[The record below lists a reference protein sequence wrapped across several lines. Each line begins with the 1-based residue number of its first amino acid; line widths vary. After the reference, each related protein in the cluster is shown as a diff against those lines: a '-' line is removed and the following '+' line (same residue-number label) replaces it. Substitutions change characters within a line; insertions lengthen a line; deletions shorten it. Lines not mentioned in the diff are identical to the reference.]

1 MSELRELQRA
11 FAAAVLD
18 GHSSELATR
27 VHANGLDGEAR
38 LQIYR
43 NNARISLTQALADVF
58 PVIGRLVGEAFFAQ
72 LARAFLRAHPSRSG
86 NLHGLGREMALF
98 LCGLPEARALPYL
111 ADVAALEWA
120 YHEVFHAADAVPLDV
135 ARLARI
141 PEADQGQ
148 LRFRLHPATRFVAS
162 RYPIFAIWEANQ
174 DGSDVAGTIDLDG
187 GADYLMVARR
197 GLDSFVARLA
207 PGEFA
212 LGAEISAGATLA
224 QACEAALAA
233 DPATDVGE
241 AFGRLAASGTIA
253 GLYHF

>member
-1 MSELRELQRA
+1 VSELRELQRA

-18 GHSSELATR
+18 GHPGEIATR
-27 VHANGLDGEAR
+27 VRANGLDGAER
-38 LQIYR
+38 VQIYC
-43 NNARISLTQALADVF
+43 NNARVSLTQALADVF
-58 PVIGRLVGEAFFAQ
+58 PVIERLVGDVFFAQ

-98 LCGLPEARALPYL
+98 LCGLLEARALPYL

-120 YHEVFHAADAVPLDV
+120 HHEVFHAADAVPLDV
-135 ARLARI
+135 SHLARI
-141 PEADQGQ
+141 PEAAQGQ

-174 DGSDVAGTIDLDG
+174 DGSDAAGTIDLEA

-233 DPATDVGE
+233 DPAIDIGE
-241 AFGRLAASGTIA
+241 TFGRLVASGTIA